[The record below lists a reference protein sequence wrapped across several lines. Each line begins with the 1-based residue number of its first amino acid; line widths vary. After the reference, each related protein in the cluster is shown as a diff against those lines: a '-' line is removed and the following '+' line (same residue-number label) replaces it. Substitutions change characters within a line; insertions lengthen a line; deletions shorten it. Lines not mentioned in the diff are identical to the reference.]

1 MCRHLKSARDGQ
13 MFRSGVVLCLA
24 VLTAGCVEQVRPTD
38 KSASIMLS
46 STGSIHGEETMLLY
60 PNDVLVE
67 TGWEP
72 SSSPGGRRRD
82 WDRTRQLRA
91 GAFRAARERILV
103 EPPPKSVVGMQEAC
117 FDAGTDR
124 AIYAGPGGEHRF
136 EAHCTNDQIARITH
150 DIRAIIE
157 SHGLGAGDG

>member
-46 STGSIHGEETMLLY
+46 SSGSIHGEETMLLY
-60 PNDVLVE
+60 PDDVLVE

-72 SSSPGGRRRD
+72 SSSPGGTRRD

-103 EPPPKSVVGMQEAC
+103 EPPLKSVLGLKEAC
-117 FDAGTDR
+117 FDAGTDP
-124 AIYAGPGGEHRF
+124 AIYAGPGASTVLSDHSIGF
-136 EAHCTNDQIARITH
+136 FKGPQ
-150 DIRAIIE
+150 
-157 SHGLGAGDG
+157 